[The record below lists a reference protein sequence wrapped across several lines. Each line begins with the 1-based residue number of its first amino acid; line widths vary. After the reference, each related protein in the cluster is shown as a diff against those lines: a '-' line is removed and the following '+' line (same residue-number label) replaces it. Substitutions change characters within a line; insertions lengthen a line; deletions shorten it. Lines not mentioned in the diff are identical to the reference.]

1 MGNAYDRAKN
11 CLLNGANEAGT
22 AWALLAIA
30 DAIEETKESLLDL
43 GDLKYIADPMMR
55 NSMNSAISSMG
66 SYFKGG
72 IPKADDGTDV

>member
-43 GDLKYIADPMMR
+43 GSLRYIADPMMR
-55 NSMNSAISSMG
+55 KSDVGS

-72 IPKADDGTDV
+72 IPKVDDGTDV